1 MLEPTWRVVT
11 IGVTWSNPVLNF
23 SEIVWLSYWWFSKFA
38 TSVFHRRI
46 GPLFW
51 ISGICLHFET
61 TAAVTWVEGLKP
73 TLLLHFYPIS
83 AISDLTASEFS
94 KLSHIQGLIVHQAAK
109 FQFQFWSRVSTMH
122 LYTIQRFS
130 KIGQSATEL
139 QRLNRFHSDCHPP
152 FWVYKMWIM
161 TICGSQGSTS
171 LTIYQMWCIYLEP
184 WPRFGPKVKFKMA
197 AADS

>member
-1 MLEPTWRVVT
+1 MRFFSLD
-11 IGVTWSNPVLNF
+11 VLYAPRLPDLYF
-23 SEIVWLSYWWFSKFA
+23 RWKSCVLYSRFY
-38 TSVFHRRI
+38 
-46 GPLFW
+46 
-51 ISGICLHFET
+51 GICLHFET

-171 LTIYQMWCIYLEP
+171 LTI
-184 WPRFGPKVKFKMA
+184 
-197 AADS
+197 